1 MGGNFMIKLEDY
13 IPEEFQFSYFSSIP
27 IYTVD
32 FKESHLIFSKGY
44 SLNNYSGNKVKA
56 ELSLEDWIYLFE
68 HLDRLKIWD
77 WRKKYNSRTV
87 IYDGVNW
94 YLNIKMRNK
103 IIESSGKDAYPKN
116 FDELLNLFYYFEN
129 KYKTS

>member
-1 MGGNFMIKLEDY
+1 MIKLEDY
-13 IPEEFQFSYFSSIP
+13 IPKEFYFSYFSSIP
-27 IYTVD
+27 IYAVK
-32 FKESHLIFSKGY
+32 FIEGHLIFSNGY
-44 SLNNYSGNKVKA
+44 SRNEVRA

-103 IIESSGKDAYPKN
+103 EIESSGRDAYPKN

>member
-1 MGGNFMIKLEDY
+1 MIKLEDY

-27 IYTVD
+27 IYTVN
-32 FKESHLIFSKGY
+32 FKNGYLIFSNGY
-44 SLNNYSGNKVKA
+44 SLNNYYGNEVKA
-56 ELSLEDWIYLFE
+56 ELGIEDWIYLFK